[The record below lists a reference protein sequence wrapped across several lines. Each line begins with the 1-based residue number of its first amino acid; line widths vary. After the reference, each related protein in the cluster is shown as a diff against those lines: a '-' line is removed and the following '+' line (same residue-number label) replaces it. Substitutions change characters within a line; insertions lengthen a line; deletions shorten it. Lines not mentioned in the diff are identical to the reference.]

1 MIARKQAGKIAL
13 VCDYLPRQCGIA
25 TFSYDVRQALLDQY
39 PGVECM
45 VVSIT
50 DAPSSYD
57 YPPEVRFEIPEQ
69 DIKAYQR
76 AADFINF
83 SDAEVVFLQHEFG
96 IYGGTAGSHIL
107 TLLRELRIP
116 VVTMLH
122 TIREESKPAFSR
134 VMSEIVQLSAR
145 LVVMSERGRNCV
157 QQLYGVAPERIDV
170 IPHGI
175 PDTPFVDP
183 NFYKDQFGVEGRKVL
198 LTFGLITENKGIE
211 YVIQALPEVVKRVP
225 EVVYVVLGATHP
237 ALQRMEGETYR
248 LKLERLVA
256 SLGLTKNVVLYNR
269 FVGQEE
275 LMEFL
280 GAADVYITP
289 YLSPEQ
295 TTSGTLAY
303 AFGCGKAVISTP
315 YSHAAELLAD
325 GRGALVPFRDSV
337 ALAREIIDLLQNE
350 PRRHALRKQAYL
362 LGRDMT
368 WSHVAHRFME
378 SFQKARLGPA
388 NKRLAL
394 KTLEQ
399 QPYQLP
405 SLQLAHLERL
415 SDSVGV
421 FHNAAHSVPDVGQ
434 GYHTL
439 DNALALR
446 LAVLLEET
454 GDANPRTQAL
464 ATIYA
469 AYLNY
474 AMIPETGRFHESLSF
489 ERQWRDTSDSDDV
502 LGAAVWALG
511 TCVGRSQSPG
521 LRQWAAHL
529 LDQTMPSLGAADTPR
544 AWALGLLGIHEYFR
558 RLSGDHR
565 AKQLRESLTKR
576 LIDAFHEHSSDAWTW
591 FEAVP
596 GYASARLPHAL
607 ILSGR
612 WSGDQEAL
620 DIGLR
625 SLRWLVDT
633 HTCDGHYRA
642 MNATAAAQP
651 LELRPQLDQMPIEA
665 SATLSACIEAYAA
678 TQDPFWQEQ
687 ARSAFEWFLG
697 RNDLGESL
705 YDPATGGCCDALHVD
720 RRNLNQ
726 GAESTLAFLHALQ
739 EMRLL
744 EVALRA
750 FNQPSAAGVF
760 AA

>member
-25 TFSYDVRQALLDQY
+25 TFSCDVRQALLDQY
-39 PGVECM
+39 PGVDCM
-45 VVSIT
+45 VVPIT
-50 DAPSSYD
+50 DTPQSYN

-96 IYGGTAGSHIL
+96 IYGGMAGSHIL
-107 TLLRELRIP
+107 TLIRELRIP

-122 TIREESKPAFSR
+122 TILDDPKPAFRR
-134 VMSEIVQLSAR
+134 VLNEIVQLSAR
-145 LVVMSERGRNCV
+145 LIVMSERGRNV
-157 QQLYGVAPERIDV
+157 IQILYGASPERIDV

-198 LTFGLITENKGIE
+198 LTFGLLTENKGIE

-225 EVVYVVLGATHP
+225 EVVYVILGATHP
-237 ALQRMEGETYR
+237 AVQRMDGETYR

-256 SLGLTKNVVLYNR
+256 SLGLTKNVVFYNR
-269 FVGQEE
+269 FVGREE

-325 GRGALVPFRDSV
+325 GRGALVPFRDST
-337 ALAREIIDLLQNE
+337 ALAREIIDLLENE
-350 PRRHALRKQAYL
+350 SRRHMLRKQAYL
-362 LGRDMT
+362 LGRDMV
-368 WSHVAHRFME
+368 WSHAAHRFME
-378 SFQKARLGPA
+378 SFQKARLGPV
-388 NKRLAL
+388 NKRLVL

-405 SLQLAHLERL
+405 PLQLAHLERL

-421 FHNAAHSVPDVGQ
+421 FHNASHSVPDLSQ

-446 LAVLLEET
+446 LTVLLEET
-454 GDANPRTQAL
+454 GDANPRTQTL
-464 ATIYA
+464 ATTYA

-474 AMIPETGRFHESLSF
+474 AIVPETGRFHERLSF
-489 ERQWRDTSDSDDV
+489 ERQWRDTTDSDET
-502 LGAAVWALG
+502 LGSAVWALG

-521 LRQWAAHL
+521 LSQWAAHL
-529 LDQTMPSLGAADTPR
+529 LDSAMPSLNAAQTPR

-565 AKQLRESLTKR
+565 AKQLRETLTRR
-576 LIDAFHEHSSDAWTW
+576 LVDAFNENASDDWPW
-591 FEAVP
+591 FEEVP
-596 GYASARLPHAL
+596 GHASARLPHAL

-612 WSGDQEAL
+612 WAGDQQAL
-620 DIGLR
+620 EIGLR
-625 SLRWLVDT
+625 SLRWLVST
-633 HTCDGHYRA
+633 HTSNGHYRA
-642 MNATAAAQP
+642 VNAAAATQP

-678 TQDPFWQEQ
+678 TQDVFWQEQ
-687 ARSAFEWFLG
+687 ARNAFEWFLG

-705 YDPATGGCCDALHVD
+705 YEPATGGCCDALHVD

-726 GAESTLAFLHALQ
+726 GAESTLAFLLALQ

-744 EVALRA
+744 ETALRT
-750 FNQPSAAGVF
+750 FNQPSAAGAL

>member
-1 MIARKQAGKIAL
+1 MIARQQAGKIAL

-25 TFSYDVRQALLDQY
+25 TFSHDVRQALLEQY
-39 PGVECM
+39 PGVDCM
-45 VVSIT
+45 VVSTT
-50 DAPSSYD
+50 DTPQSYD

-122 TIREESKPAFSR
+122 TIEEDPKPAFGR
-134 VMSEIVQLSAR
+134 VLNEIVQLSAR
-145 LVVMSERGRNCV
+145 LIVMSERGRRV
-157 QQLYGVAPERIDV
+157 IQSHYGASPERVDV

-198 LTFGLITENKGIE
+198 LTFGLITEHKGIE
-211 YVIQALPEVVKRVP
+211 YVIQALPEVVKQVP

-237 ALQRMEGETYR
+237 ALQRLEGETYR

-256 SLGLTKNVVLYNR
+256 SLGLTKHVAFYNR

-280 GAADVYITP
+280 GAADIYITP
-289 YLSPEQ
+289 YLSREQ

-315 YSHAAELLAD
+315 YAHAAELLAD
-325 GRGALVPFRDSV
+325 GRGALVPFRDST
-337 ALAREIIDLLQNE
+337 ALAREIIDLLTNE
-350 PRRHALRKQAYL
+350 TRRHALRKQSYL
-362 LGRDMT
+362 IGRDMI

-399 QPYQLP
+399 QPYLLP

-421 FHNAAHSVPDVGQ
+421 FHNATHSVPDISQ
-434 GYHTL
+434 GYRTL
-439 DNALALR
+439 DNTLALR
-446 LAVLLEET
+446 LTVLLEET
-454 GDANPRTQAL
+454 GDATPHTQAL
-464 ATIYA
+464 ATTYA
-469 AYLNY
+469 AYLNH
-474 AMIPETGRFHESLSF
+474 ALIPETGRFHEHLSF
-489 ERQWRDTSDSDDV
+489 ERQWKDDADSDDA
-502 LGAAVWALG
+502 LGSAIWALG
-511 TCVGRSQSPG
+511 TCVGRAQSPG
-521 LRQWAAHL
+521 LQQWAAHL
-529 LDQTMPSLGAADTPR
+529 LDCALPALSTTQSPL
-544 AWALGLLGIHEYFR
+544 AWAFGLLGIHEYFR

-565 AKQLRESLTKR
+565 AKQLRETLTRR
-576 LIDAFHEHSSDAWTW
+576 LMDAYRMHATDDCPWFDANPGRA
-591 FEAVP
+591 EALL
-596 GYASARLPHAL
+596 SHAL

-620 DIGLR
+620 EIGLR
-625 SLRWLVDT
+625 SLRWLVQT
-633 HTCDGHYRA
+633 HTCDDHYRA
-642 MNATAAAQP
+642 VSATAASQP
-651 LELRPQLDQMPIEA
+651 LELQPRLDQMPIEA
-665 SATLSACIEAYAA
+665 NATLSACIEAYAA
-678 TQDPFWQEQ
+678 TQDVFWREET
-687 ARSAFEWFLG
+687 RKAFEWFLG

-726 GAESTLAFLHALQ
+726 GAESTLSFLLALQ

-744 EVALRA
+744 EAALRA
-750 FNQPSAAGVF
+750 FNQPAPAGAF